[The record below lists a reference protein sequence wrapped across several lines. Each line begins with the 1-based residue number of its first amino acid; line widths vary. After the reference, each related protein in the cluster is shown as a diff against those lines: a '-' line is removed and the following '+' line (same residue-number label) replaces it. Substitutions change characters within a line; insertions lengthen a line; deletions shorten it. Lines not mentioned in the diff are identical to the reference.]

1 MGVVCCAAGFGATSR
16 RVLFCPAAPAQ
27 LQNTTSAVIGLPVGV
42 VRVRFE
48 HEHAFVLGGLPRLQ
62 R

>member
-16 RVLFCPAAPAQ
+16 RVLFALAPAQ